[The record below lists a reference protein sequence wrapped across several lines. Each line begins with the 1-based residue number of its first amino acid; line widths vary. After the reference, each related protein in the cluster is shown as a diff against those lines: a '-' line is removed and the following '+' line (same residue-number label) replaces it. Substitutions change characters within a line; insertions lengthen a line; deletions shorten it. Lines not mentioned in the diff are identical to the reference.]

1 MGGCCSQDA
10 YLYRETLS
18 DLHVNK
24 PKRNLFK
31 TDEEKIQRVLKYR
44 VANDSIFH
52 SIDLNAQT
60 DIPVFYIYYLIDI
73 NTHNQISRRN

>member
-1 MGGCCSQDA
+1 MGGCCSQDT
-10 YLYRETLS
+10 YHYRETLS

-44 VANDSIFH
+44 IASDSIFH
-52 SIDLNAQT
+52 NIDLNAQT
-60 DIPVFYIYYLIDI
+60 DIPVFYSLLFL
-73 NTHNQISRRN
+73 